1 MRWAVLAALSLLA
14 ACPKSGGGRQAVPT
28 EVDVEWP
35 DAAVFPDAAQS
46 GEVPDEPAP
55 EPGSGSGSGF
65 ESPPSPMAPSMSAGS
80 SG

>member
-1 MRWAVLAALSLLA
+1 MAALSLLA

-55 EPGSGSGSGF
+55 APDPEPGSG
-65 ESPPSPMAPSMSAGS
+65 SPPSPMAPSMSAGS